1 MAEPV
6 YPSLEKEGQAGQ
18 IGFEGLATER
28 QSDLGGSFSVQFTPS
43 SGDSKQQLT
52 DEQQPS
58 YRTFGGAEQPTQAS
72 SEEINLLDKQRP
84 TTPTEAEKRHK
95 EQTVRFED
103 DVRRIDFILTYTDE
117 VKKKKKKGEEDTD
130 EKKEKRRAKR
140 QRFLDSCVELGL
152 EYELQ
157 DCTESPDHK
166 TYFVKIHATYPALLR
181 GAEDLL
187 IRMPIRP
194 NNLRVQTYRERFFD
208 IIKLKDPT
216 LPTIPKHLQLQ
227 TYFTAPFKLAHKEN
241 YIGVDDEENFFTNAQ
256 RSTITWHILQDA
268 KYGKDE
274 DQVGVLRLVQNNCFN
289 GYYPLHESS
298 PKHSK
303 EEGVQTDRQLLYN
316 QWSYWTN
323 WYKQQPLGHVR
334 RYFGE
339 KVGIYFTWI
348 GFYTTWLLPVSL
360 LGIVIL
366 LYGLST
372 IPSSRNA
379 VAYDT
384 CETARSFFYM
394 CPVCD
399 GQCDFWYLG
408 DTCNFAHVNQLF
420 DNGGTVFF
428 AIVMSF
434 WAVLFLEFWKRRQ
447 FYLQYDWDMLGYESA
462 EERARPEFEQRIKK
476 YIRNCK
482 DENARQKFFVYNPV
496 LERSEYIQ
504 PAHWFW
510 PKVLATFSIL
520 ISMVSV
526 YIS

>member
-187 IRMPIRP
+187 IRMPIRVCACAGLL
-194 NNLRVQTYRERFFD
+194 N
-208 IIKLKDPT
+208 
-216 LPTIPKHLQLQ
+216 
-227 TYFTAPFKLAHKEN
+227 AH
-241 YIGVDDEENFFTNAQ
+241 TM
-256 RSTITWHILQDA
+256 
-268 KYGKDE
+268 
-274 DQVGVLRLVQNNCFN
+274 
-289 GYYPLHESS
+289 
-298 PKHSK
+298 
-303 EEGVQTDRQLLYN
+303 
-316 QWSYWTN
+316 
-323 WYKQQPLGHVR
+323 
-334 RYFGE
+334 
-339 KVGIYFTWI
+339 
-348 GFYTTWLLPVSL
+348 
-360 LGIVIL
+360 
-366 LYGLST
+366 
-372 IPSSRNA
+372 
-379 VAYDT
+379 
-384 CETARSFFYM
+384 YM
-394 CPVCD
+394 
-399 GQCDFWYLG
+399 Y
-408 DTCNFAHVNQLF
+408 
-420 DNGGTVFF
+420 
-428 AIVMSF
+428 S
-434 WAVLFLEFWKRRQ
+434 RRQ
-447 FYLQYDWDMLGYESA
+447 KS
-462 EERARPEFEQRIKK
+462 
-476 YIRNCK
+476 
-482 DENARQKFFVYNPV
+482 
-496 LERSEYIQ
+496 
-504 PAHWFW
+504 
-510 PKVLATFSIL
+510 
-520 ISMVSV
+520 SM
-526 YIS
+526 YCCY